1 MTSSCNVGVDTAEVP
16 MPKNDTLPINLQKRE
31 VVKAAVDLKGVP
43 EGTSGKVILSNG
55 LDWVRYW
62 VAFDNGV
69 EIGSL
74 HRNKLVRV
82 HEWDDYL
89 TRRELS
95 SETDSGSH
103 TSLEEDDP
111 GPASSSDGGVEV
123 NGVLVPQLLLDRTQ
137 AALERF
143 GVTR

>member
-1 MTSSCNVGVDTAEVP
+1 
-16 MPKNDTLPINLQKRE
+16 MPKDDTLPHNLRKKE
-31 VVKAAVDLKGVP
+31 IVKAAINLRGVP
-43 EGTSGKVILSNG
+43 EGTMGRVILSSG

-74 HRNKLVRV
+74 HRDKLVREV
-82 HEWDDYL
+82 EWDAYIL
-89 TRRELS
+89 QRERSQEIAEAES
-95 SETDSGSH
+95 STEALDTSEEADAQSSGS
-103 TSLEEDDP
+103 
-111 GPASSSDGGVEV
+111 GGVEV
-123 NGVLVPQLLLDRTQ
+123 NGVLVPQLLLDRSK

>member
-1 MTSSCNVGVDTAEVP
+1 
-16 MPKNDTLPINLQKRE
+16 MPKDDTLPHNLRKKE
-31 VVKAAVDLKGVP
+31 IVKAAINLRGVP
-43 EGTSGKVILSNG
+43 EGTMGRVILSSG

-74 HRNKLVRV
+74 HRDKLVREI
-82 HEWDDYL
+82 EWDAYIL
-89 TRRELS
+89 QRERSQEVAEAES
-95 SETDSGSH
+95 STEAPDTSEEAGAQSSGS
-103 TSLEEDDP
+103 
-111 GPASSSDGGVEV
+111 GGVEV
-123 NGVLVPQLLLDRTQ
+123 NGVLVPQLLLDRSK

>member
-1 MTSSCNVGVDTAEVP
+1 
-16 MPKNDTLPINLQKRE
+16 MPKDDTLPHNLRKKE
-31 VVKAAVDLKGVP
+31 IVKAAINLRGVP
-43 EGTSGKVILSNG
+43 EGTMGRVILSSG

-74 HRNKLVRV
+74 HRNKLVREV
-82 HEWDDYL
+82 EWDAYIL
-89 TRRELS
+89 QRERSQEIAEAESNTEALDT
-95 SETDSGSH
+95 SEEADAQSSGS
-103 TSLEEDDP
+103 
-111 GPASSSDGGVEV
+111 GGVEV
-123 NGVLVPQLLLDRTQ
+123 NGVLVPQLLLDRSK

>member
-1 MTSSCNVGVDTAEVP
+1 
-16 MPKNDTLPINLQKRE
+16 MPKDDTLPHNLRKKE
-31 VVKAAVDLKGVP
+31 IVKAAINLRGVP
-43 EGTSGKVILSNG
+43 EGTMGRVILSSG

-74 HRNKLVRV
+74 HRDKLVREV
-82 HEWDDYL
+82 EWDAYIL
-89 TRRELS
+89 QRERSQEIAEAES
-95 SETDSGSH
+95 STEALDTSEEAEAQSSGS
-103 TSLEEDDP
+103 
-111 GPASSSDGGVEV
+111 GGVEV
-123 NGVLVPQLLLDRTQ
+123 NGVLVPQLLLDRSK

>member
-1 MTSSCNVGVDTAEVP
+1 
-16 MPKNDTLPINLQKRE
+16 MPKDDTLPHNLRKKE
-31 VVKAAVDLKGVP
+31 IVKAAINLRGVP
-43 EGTSGKVILSNG
+43 EGTMGRVILSSG

-74 HRNKLVRV
+74 HRNKLVREV
-82 HEWDDYL
+82 EWDAYIL
-89 TRRELS
+89 QRERSQEIAEAES
-95 SETDSGSH
+95 STEALDTSEEADAQSSGS
-103 TSLEEDDP
+103 
-111 GPASSSDGGVEV
+111 GGVEV
-123 NGVLVPQLLLDRTQ
+123 NGVLVPQLLLDRSK